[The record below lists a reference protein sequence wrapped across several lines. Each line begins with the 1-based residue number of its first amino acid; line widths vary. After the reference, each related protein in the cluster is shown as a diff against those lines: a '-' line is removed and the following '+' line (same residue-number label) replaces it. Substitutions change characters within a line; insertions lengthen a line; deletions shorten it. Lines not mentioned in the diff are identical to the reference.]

1 MIIKAH
7 DATKVDKQ
15 HAQDTRVRLYQ
26 PTKID
31 THSTPYSQSIIYL
44 YFKSYIANFDMYI
57 YIFLYLKTGMLTL
70 T

>member
-31 THSTPYSQSIIYL
+31 THSTP
-44 YFKSYIANFDMYI
+44 
-57 YIFLYLKTGMLTL
+57 
-70 T
+70 